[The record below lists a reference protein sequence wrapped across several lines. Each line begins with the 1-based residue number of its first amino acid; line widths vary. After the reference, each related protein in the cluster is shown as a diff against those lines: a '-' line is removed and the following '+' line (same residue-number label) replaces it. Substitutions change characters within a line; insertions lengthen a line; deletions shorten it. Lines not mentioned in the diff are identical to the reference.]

1 MKKLALDAADIR
13 ILSALQQH
21 GQLSK
26 AKLADI
32 CSLSA
37 TPCWARLTRLKA
49 AGYIRGYHAD
59 IALGQLADFTQVIVT
74 VSLSRHHKADFERFE
89 AFIKSRDEII
99 DCIATGGGV
108 DYIMK
113 VISPSLAVFQ
123 DFVEELHAEDLG
135 IDRYMTHFAT
145 RQVKSGLPNI
155 TKLSTANIK

>member
-1 MKKLALDAADIR
+1 MKRLALDAADIR

-26 AKLADI
+26 ARLAEI

-49 AGYIRGYHAD
+49 AGYIQGYHAD
-59 IALGQLADFTQVIVT
+59 IALGQLADFAQVIVT
-74 VSLSRHHKADFERFE
+74 VSLSRHRKADFDRFE

-99 DCIATGGGV
+99 DCIATGGGI

-113 VISPSLAVFQ
+113 VISPSLSAFQ
-123 DFVEELHAEDLG
+123 DLMEDVHAQDLG

-145 RQVKSGLPNI
+145 RQVKSALPNI
-155 TKLSTANIK
+155 AKLAMKAVK

>member
-1 MKKLALDAADIR
+1 MKRLTLDAADIR

-26 AKLADI
+26 AKLAEI

-49 AGYIRGYHAD
+49 AGYIQGYHAE
-59 IALGQLADFTQVIVT
+59 IVLGQLADFAQVIVT
-74 VSLSRHHKADFERFE
+74 VSLSRHRKVDFDRFE
-89 AFIKSRDEII
+89 AYINGRDEII

-113 VISPSLAVFQ
+113 VISPSLTAFQ
-123 DFVEELHAEDLG
+123 DFVDDIHAADLG

-145 RQVKSGLPNI
+145 RQVKTALPNI
-155 TKLSTANIK
+155 AKLAAARAK

>member
-1 MKKLALDAADIR
+1 MKRLALDAADIR

-26 AKLADI
+26 AKLAEI

-37 TPCWARLTRLKA
+37 TPCWARLGRLKA

-59 IALGQLADFTQVIVT
+59 IALGQLADFAQVIVT
-74 VSLSRHHKADFERFE
+74 VSLSRHRKADFDRFE
-89 AFIKSRDEII
+89 AFINRRDEII
-99 DCIATGGGV
+99 DCIATGGGI

-113 VISPSLAVFQ
+113 VISPNLTAFQ
-123 DFVEELHAEDLG
+123 ILMEEFHAEDLG

-155 TKLSTANIK
+155 AKLSAGNTK

>member
-1 MKKLALDAADIR
+1 MKRLALDAADIR

-26 AKLADI
+26 ARLAEV
-32 CSLSA
+32 CNLSA

-59 IALGQLADFTQVIVT
+59 LALGQLADFAQVIVT
-74 VSLSRHHKADFERFE
+74 VSLSRHRKADFDRFE
-89 AFIKSRDEII
+89 AYINARDEII
-99 DCIATGGGV
+99 DCIATGGGI

-113 VISPSLAVFQ
+113 VISPSLAAFQ
-123 DFVEELHAEDLG
+123 DFVEDLHAEDLG

-145 RQVKSGLPNI
+145 RQVKSALPNI
-155 TKLSTANIK
+155 AKLASARAK

>member
-1 MKKLALDAADIR
+1 MKTISLDAADIR

-26 AKLADI
+26 SRLAEV

-59 IALGQLADFTQVIVT
+59 IALGQLADFAQVIMS
-74 VSLSRHHKADFERFE
+74 VSLSRHRKADFDRFE
-89 AFIKSRDEII
+89 TFIKGREEII

-113 VISPSLAVFQ
+113 VISPSLTAFQ
-123 DFVEELHAEDLG
+123 EFVEDIHAEDLG

-145 RQVKSGLPNI
+145 RQVKSALPNI
-155 TKLSTANIK
+155 ARLAAARAK

>member
-1 MKKLALDAADIR
+1 MKRLELDAADIR

-26 AKLADI
+26 ARLAEV

-59 IALGQLADFTQVIVT
+59 LALSQLADFAQVIVT
-74 VSLSRHHKADFERFE
+74 VSLSRHRKNDFERFE
-89 AFIKSRDEII
+89 TFINARDEII

-113 VISPSLAVFQ
+113 VISPSLAAFQ
-123 DFVEELHAEDLG
+123 EFVEDLHAEDLG

-145 RQVKSGLPNI
+145 RQVKSTLPNI
-155 TKLSTANIK
+155 TKLAAARTK

>member
-1 MKKLALDAADIR
+1 MKRLALDAADIR

-26 AKLADI
+26 AKLSDI

-74 VSLSRHHKADFERFE
+74 VSLSRHHKSDFERFE
-89 AFIKSRDEII
+89 AFINSRDEII

-123 DFVEELHAEDLG
+123 NFVEELHAEDLG

-145 RQVKSGLPNI
+145 RQVKSSLPNI
-155 TKLSTANIK
+155 TKLSAANIK

>member
-1 MKKLALDAADIR
+1 MKRLALDAADIR

-26 AKLADI
+26 ARLAEI
-32 CSLSA
+32 CGLSA

-59 IALGQLADFTQVIVT
+59 IALGQLADFAQVIMT
-74 VSLSRHHKADFERFE
+74 VSLSRHRKADFDRFE
-89 AFIKSRDEII
+89 AYINGRDEII

-113 VISPSLAVFQ
+113 VISPSLTAFQ
-123 DFVEELHAEDLG
+123 EFVEDIHAEDLG
-135 IDRYMTHFAT
+135 LDRYMTHCAT
-145 RQVKSGLPNI
+145 RQVKSALPNI
-155 TKLSTANIK
+155 TKLASARAK

>member
-1 MKKLALDAADIR
+1 MKRLALDAADIR
-13 ILSALQQH
+13 ILCALQQH
-21 GQLSK
+21 GQMSK
-26 AKLADI
+26 AKLAEV

-59 IALGQLADFTQVIVT
+59 IALGQLADFAQVIVT
-74 VSLSRHHKADFERFE
+74 VSLSRHRKADFDRFE
-89 AFIKSRDEII
+89 AYVNGRDEII

-113 VISPSLAVFQ
+113 VVSASLTAFQ
-123 DFVEELHAEDLG
+123 EFVEDLHEADLG

-145 RQVKSGLPNI
+145 RQVKTALPNI
-155 TKLSTANIK
+155 SKLATARLK

>member
-1 MKKLALDAADIR
+1 MRRLALDAADIR

-26 AKLADI
+26 AKLAEV

-59 IALGQLADFTQVIVT
+59 IALGQLADFAQVIVT
-74 VSLSRHHKADFERFE
+74 VSLSRHRKADYDRFE
-89 AFIKSRDEII
+89 AYVHGRDEII
-99 DCIATGGGV
+99 DCVATGGGV

-113 VISPSLAVFQ
+113 VVSPSLTAFQ
-123 DFVEELHAEDLG
+123 EFVEDLHAEDLG

-145 RQVKSGLPNI
+145 RQVKSALPNI
-155 TKLSTANIK
+155 SKLATTRLK

>member
-1 MKKLALDAADIR
+1 MKRLALDAADIR

-26 AKLADI
+26 ARLAEV

-37 TPCWARLTRLKA
+37 TPCWARLTRLRA
-49 AGYIRGYHAD
+49 AGYIRGYHAE
-59 IALGQLADFTQVIVT
+59 IALGQLADFAQVIVT
-74 VSLSRHHKADFERFE
+74 VSLSRHRKADFDRFE
-89 AFIKSRDEII
+89 AFINSRDEII

-113 VISPSLAVFQ
+113 VISPSLAAFQ
-123 DFVEELHAEDLG
+123 EFVEDIHAEDLG

-145 RQVKSGLPNI
+145 RQVKTALPNI
-155 TKLSTANIK
+155 AKLAGARAK

>member
-1 MKKLALDAADIR
+1 MKRLALDAADIR

-26 AKLADI
+26 ARLAEV

-49 AGYIRGYHAD
+49 AGYIRGYRAE
-59 IALGQLADFTQVIVT
+59 IALGHLADFAQVIMT
-74 VSLSRHHKADFERFE
+74 VSLSRHRKADFDRFE
-89 AFIKSRDEII
+89 TYINSRDEII

-113 VISPSLAVFQ
+113 VISPSLTAFQ
-123 DFVEELHAEDLG
+123 AFVDDIHAEDLG

-145 RQVKSGLPNI
+145 RQIKSALPNI
-155 TKLSTANIK
+155 AKLATARAK